1 MRKEEWMV
9 MIENMQKLHY
19 FSRNM
24 LLQNQRL
31 TLRTAEMELMLLIYL
46 KLGELTP
53 LDVSQIM
60 GMRKESVSR
69 TLKSLLSKGY
79 IEKVKC
85 KEDERKYY
93 LYLTVRDR
101 KF

>member
-46 KLGELTP
+46 KLG
-53 LDVSQIM
+53 
-60 GMRKESVSR
+60 
-69 TLKSLLSKGY
+69 
-79 IEKVKC
+79 
-85 KEDERKYY
+85 
-93 LYLTVRDR
+93 
-101 KF
+101 

>member
-79 IEKVKC
+79 
-85 KEDERKYY
+85 
-93 LYLTVRDR
+93 
-101 KF
+101 